1 MSNEEQTNIVSDMET
16 TATCEAVA
24 NRENMIAD
32 MTKNLWGYDEKG
44 IEAKKAA
51 MAMLSTKTGM
61 YARIPLICKADN
73 CPYAESCQLLKYNLA
88 PESNPC
94 PIETS
99 QIEIRLAGY
108 QEDFGDFSKC
118 SFTDKI
124 LISDLINQDIML
136 ERCKSLIAKDQLL
149 VKDEFAGI
157 SEDGEVFYK
166 PEVSK
171 HLDAYERIQKRRNE
185 IYDLMMATRKNNK
198 NDNVSE
204 DGLSKTLSAFFNGET
219 KFVEEEMPDNI
230 VDIDDIR

>member
-1 MSNEEQTNIVSDMET
+1 MSKEIISDMET
-16 TATCEAVA
+16 TATCEAVI
-24 NRENMIAD
+24 NKENMIAD

-44 IEAKKAA
+44 VQAKSAA
-51 MAMLSTKTGM
+51 MAMLSTRTGM
-61 YARIPLICKADN
+61 YARIPLVCKAED
-73 CPYAESCQLLKYNLA
+73 CPYAESCQLLNYNLA
-88 PESNPC
+88 PYGNPC

-99 QIEIRLAGY
+99 QIEIRLKGY
-108 QEDFGDFSKC
+108 QDDFGDYDKC

-124 LISDLINQDIML
+124 LISDLINQDVML
-136 ERCKSLIAKDQLL
+136 ERCKALIAKDQLL

-198 NDNVSE
+198 NDNTAE
-204 DGLSKTLSAFFNGET
+204 EGLSKTLSAFFNGET

-230 VDIDDIR
+230 VDVNEVR